1 MTSNTAALNTEF
13 LTRLRA
19 FVRGRVRSEHDA
31 EDIVQEVLTKL
42 VQHDGSVNSQEEGS
56 IYAWIFTVAR
66 RAIIDR
72 SRAAANRAHS
82 DVKDSSIIEPADDP
96 SVSSELAKCMEP
108 MLAMLSADDRSL
120 LQRVDMVGES
130 QADVARESGMSMSG
144 LKSRVQRARQRLR
157 AQLED
162 CCAIERDRIGQPAD
176 YERRSDWVGPC
187 ACDGC

>member
-1 MTSNTAALNTEF
+1 MTSNTAALNNEF

-31 EDIVQEVLTKL
+31 EDIVQDVLTRL
-42 VQHDGSVNSQEEGS
+42 VQHDDSVNSQS
-56 IYAWIFTVAR
+56 VYAWMFTVAR

-72 SRAAANRAHS
+72 SRAPANRAHA
-82 DVKDSSIIEPADDP
+82 DVTNASVVEPANDQ
-96 SVSSELAKCMEP
+96 SASAELAKCMEP
-108 MLAMLSADDRSL
+108 MLAMLDAGDRAL
-120 LQRVDMVGES
+120 LQRIDMVGES
-130 QADVARESGMSMSG
+130 QADVARELGMSMSG

-176 YERRSDWVGPC
+176 YERRPDRPC
-187 ACDGC
+187 PCDGCG

>member
-1 MTSNTAALNTEF
+1 MTSNTAALNNEF

-31 EDIVQEVLTKL
+31 EDIVQDVLTKL
-42 VQHDGSVNSQEEGS
+42 VQHDDSIDSQERGSV
-56 IYAWIFTVAR
+56 YAWMFTVAR

-72 SRAAANRAHS
+72 SGAPANRPYA
-82 DVKDSSIIEPADDP
+82 DVTYASVIEPASDP
-96 SVSSELAKCMEP
+96 SASVELARCMEP
-108 MLAMLSADDRSL
+108 MLMMLDADDRAL
-120 LQRVDMVGES
+120 LQRIDMVGES
-130 QADVARESGMSMSG
+130 QADVARELGMSMSG

-176 YERRSDWVGPC
+176 YERRPDRPC
-187 ACDGC
+187 PCDECG